1 MSIVTTVILSFI
13 GTFAIA
19 LAVVGYFKTDF
30 ALWQR
35 ILLFVSGILMIDEG
49 LVTDIIGIALLI
61 GCLALNRM
69 AARRTNTNK
78 AEGEHA

>member
-1 MSIVTTVILSFI
+1 
-13 GTFAIA
+13 
-19 LAVVGYFKTDF
+19 
-30 ALWQR
+30 
-35 ILLFVSGILMIDEG
+35 MIDEG